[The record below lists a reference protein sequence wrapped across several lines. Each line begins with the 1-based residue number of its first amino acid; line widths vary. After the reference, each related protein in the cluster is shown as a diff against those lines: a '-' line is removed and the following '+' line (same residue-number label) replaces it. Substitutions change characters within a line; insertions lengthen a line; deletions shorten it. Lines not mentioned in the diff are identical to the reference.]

1 MSSVQECRNYL
12 SFFARFA
19 PEKTRHKLAMPDI
32 YMYIVY
38 IDRYTVLDKNKPK
51 KLRLI
56 LVGFIIRLELSLSF

>member
-32 YMYIVY
+32 YCSIY
-38 IDRYTVLDKNKPK
+38 RYTVLDKNKPN

-56 LVGFIIRLELSLSF
+56 LLGFIVRLELSLSF